1 MSGYYYDRQAKTL
14 LGFYSGPDGA
24 GNPYDGHPCTDT
36 PPTVPGMVWDDGAW
50 VPPPPDKLTLKQLAA
65 QHRWERETGG
75 ITIGGIPV
83 KTDRESQSLIM
94 GAHITASITHAN
106 VKWKSDAGFVEL
118 TPDQI
123 TGMALAVSAH
133 VQACFTAEANILPLI
148 EDGTIATVDA
158 VLLWEGWPQ

>member
-1 MSGYYYDRQAKTL
+1 MQKFYVDGSGSL
-14 LGFYSGPDGA
+14 LGS
-24 GNPYDGHPCTDT
+24 YDGPEEICPYPGATAVDT
-36 PPTVPGMVWDDGAW
+36 PPQYPGQLWNGAAW
-50 VPPPPDKLTLKQLAA
+50 AFSKPALKQLAA
-65 QHRWERETGG
+65 EKRWERETGG
-75 ITIGGIPV
+75 IAIGGIPV

-94 GAHITASITHAN
+94 GAHITASITQAN